1 MRLALSSPDAE
12 RRQRW
17 RPAALSWAVFLIFT
31 AGPLRQ
37 TTWTDPISGV
47 PEGLMVLWT
56 GRVAMLLLLA
66 GLATAWSV
74 AQEHRVSNP
83 HLSLRS
89 VLAGALS
96 RFGVTWSAAAADP
109 GSGSGPGERYTATAP

>member
-1 MRLALSSPDAE
+1 M
-12 RRQRW
+12 
-17 RPAALSWAVFLIFT
+17 FLIFT

-37 TTWTDPISGV
+37 TTWTDPIAGT
-47 PEGLMVLWT
+47 PESLTVLLT
-56 GRVAMLLLLA
+56 GRVGLLLLLA

-89 VLAGALS
+89 TLAGLLS
-96 RFGVTWSAAAADP
+96 RGARQPV
-109 GSGSGPGERYTATAP
+109 RATAPSPARPRLRVVSAERAPSDS